1 MSATTNLWELP
12 ADDEP
17 EHSTLFD
24 AIEAELDYSALDA
37 AEEAAAALGITPLD
51 ERASPF
57 ERKHHQR
64 QEQASGFNADLWQVL
79 EPLLKDRK
87 AQALAAIA
95 AKELG
100 LEATAIAEETRGFS
114 PAPVTMAHVL
124 LAIIVHKTMKQVQVG
139 ELVWSLPTLGN
150 AKDEQLSKA
159 KDLLQPLL
167 NHLVETK
174 VLETVPATRGR
185 YATYALT
192 RRLELARLA
201 ADALPVS
208 GIILFLD
215 EEGEVFPLPTQ
226 EDIAEGRA
234 IPEIVLSEH
243 DGYVTCTKTGTE
255 LPCGLSRWLSVP
267 FITPDHN
274 TIEELY
280 QAFLDE
286 RQELLADAA
295 GDEERLKELQEER
308 EPSYWD
314 VLRHY
319 PSHAV
324 TTLVAK
330 DDRGRL
336 LVQADVGQHMTK
348 DIRQHLTFLDGS
360 GMSSADGKAFMLS
373 LTAAIL
379 GNCPPAVAE
388 QLNLAPRA
396 DGKSMS
402 ALLEQAA
409 TGADGTTGHR
419 DPYAAVWLSFSKT
432 LKRRLIETGNNPR
445 EVVKKASTPAG
456 YGSGQANVAR
466 ILKRDFGIDREL
478 GLMTAG
484 EVASF
489 PPLGDALK
497 VMRKALNPCASFTG
511 TVSFVYNWTD
521 EHGDNHS
528 FHCETS
534 TTIDNNYVGREWR
547 LHDVLV
553 LRTGE
558 PNLSKART
566 ALLANLNQGIEAWLL
581 ECQSA
586 FAAHLGIS
594 IWSTHDQTSTNS
606 EYNTR
611 LVTGISA
618 TALNAIIEQ
627 NIDGMAKCWGLKLP
641 RRTHAAYDPDTP
653 LYVFDNED

>member
-1 MSATTNLWELP
+1 
-12 ADDEP
+12 
-17 EHSTLFD
+17 
-24 AIEAELDYSALDA
+24 
-37 AEEAAAALGITPLD
+37 
-51 ERASPF
+51 
-57 ERKHHQR
+57 
-64 QEQASGFNADLWQVL
+64 
-79 EPLLKDRK
+79 
-87 AQALAAIA
+87 
-95 AKELG
+95 
-100 LEATAIAEETRGFS
+100 
-114 PAPVTMAHVL
+114 
-124 LAIIVHKTMKQVQVG
+124 MK
-139 ELVWSLPTLGN
+139 
-150 AKDEQLSKA
+150 EQLSKA

-167 NHLVETK
+167 AHLVETK

-192 RRLELARLA
+192 KRLELARVA

-215 EEGEVFPLPTQ
+215 EDGEVFQLPTP

-234 IPEIVLSEH
+234 IPEIVLSER

-267 FITPDHN
+267 FITPDHD

-280 QAFLDE
+280 QAYLDE
-286 RQELLADAA
+286 RQELLAEAA

-360 GMSSADGKAFMLS
+360 TMSSADGKAFMLS

-388 QLNLAPRA
+388 LLNLAPRA
-396 DGKSMS
+396 DGKTMPELLQQ
-402 ALLEQAA
+402 ALNG
-409 TGADGTTGHR
+409 TGATTGHR

-432 LKRRLIETGNNPR
+432 LKRRLIEHCEKMKASLEAKGTRSSLALSKKMNPR
-445 EVVKKASTPAG
+445 EVVKKGSTPAG

-484 EVASF
+484 EIAAF

-497 VMRKALNPCASFTG
+497 VMRKATNPCASFTG
-511 TVSFVYNWTD
+511 SVSFVYNWTD
-521 EHGDNHS
+521 EHGDSHS
-528 FHCETS
+528 FKCETS

-547 LHDVLV
+547 LHDVLM

-586 FAAHLGIS
+586 FAAHLGVA
-594 IWSTHDQTSTNS
+594 IWSTHDQTSTSS

-611 LVTGISA
+611 LITGISA
-618 TALNAIIEQ
+618 TALNAILDQ
-627 NIDGMAKCWGLKLP
+627 NLEAMAKCWGLKLP
-641 RRTHAAYDPDTP
+641 RRTHAAYNPDTP
-653 LYVFDNED
+653 LYVFDKEDVK